1 MLSKL
6 FALIDTDKAGA
17 GQVSVNQVMAV
28 ITEYTSERLAH
39 SYLIIDKKRKKMCN
53 IYFCRRNL
61 HILYPGRAE
70 ELFRSIVTNGNR
82 EMSFEDFKKLIPSKN
97 VRHTDPLWSALKFVM
112 SHNYFSTEIFRRTHL
127 PHI

>member
-1 MLSKL
+1 
-6 FALIDTDKAGA
+6 
-17 GQVSVNQVMAV
+17 
-28 ITEYTSERLAH
+28 
-39 SYLIIDKKRKKMCN
+39 MCN

-97 VRHTDPLWSALKFVM
+97 VRRHTDPL
-112 SHNYFSTEIFRRTHL
+112 
-127 PHI
+127 